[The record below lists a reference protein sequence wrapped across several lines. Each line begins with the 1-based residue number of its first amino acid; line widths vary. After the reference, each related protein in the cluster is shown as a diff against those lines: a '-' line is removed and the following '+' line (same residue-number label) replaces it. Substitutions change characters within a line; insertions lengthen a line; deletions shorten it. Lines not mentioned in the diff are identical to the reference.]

1 MPGSPGRAGLGIW
14 FAGMGIFARWV
25 RPKGRLPDDLRSQ
38 LAAEG
43 ILVIE
48 EGVPAT
54 TIYRH
59 YRAPGRRGNWR
70 GKYLLA
76 FAMTER
82 RLLVYGRPPD
92 RRPPSPFVN
101 VSWEQA
107 RAGGLRALLDDGS
120 LRLCSDFSAL
130 YPDRAGQ
137 AEVRLRTGQ
146 APAALAAAEAR
157 LS

>member
-1 MPGSPGRAGLGIW
+1 
-14 FAGMGIFARWV
+14 MGIFARWAG
-25 RPKGRLPDDLRSQ
+25 PKGRLPEDLRSE

-43 ILVIE
+43 ILVID

-54 TIYRH
+54 TAYRH

-70 GKYLLA
+70 GDYLLA

-82 RLLVYGRPPD
+82 RLLVYGGTPD

-101 VSWEQA
+101 VSWDQA

-120 LRLCSDFSAL
+120 LRLCYDMSAL

-146 APAALAAAEAR
+146 APAAFAAAEAKLR
-157 LS
+157 

>member
-1 MPGSPGRAGLGIW
+1 MV
-14 FAGMGIFARWV
+14 AGMGIFARWA

-54 TIYRH
+54 IIFSH

-70 GKYLLA
+70 GNYLLA

-82 RLLVYGRPPD
+82 RLLVYGATPD

-101 VSWEQA
+101 VSWDQA

-120 LRLCSDFSAL
+120 LRLCYDISAL

-146 APAALAAAEAR
+146 APAALAAAEAK

>member
-1 MPGSPGRAGLGIW
+1 MV
-14 FAGMGIFARWV
+14 AGMGIFARRA

-54 TIYRH
+54 TIYSH

-70 GKYLLA
+70 GDYLLA

-82 RLLVYGRPPD
+82 RLLVYGATPD
-92 RRPPSPFVN
+92 RRPPSAFVN

-107 RAGGLRALLDDGS
+107 KTGGLRALLDDGS
-120 LRLCSDFSAL
+120 LQLCFEFSL
-130 YPDRAGQ
+130 SIP
-137 AEVRLRTGQ
+137 T
-146 APAALAAAEAR
+146 APARRRCGCGPGR
-157 LS
+157 LLPPSLPPRRSSADGP

>member
-1 MPGSPGRAGLGIW
+1 MV
-14 FAGMGIFARWV
+14 AGMGIFAR
-25 RPKGRLPDDLRSQ
+25 RAGPQGRLPDDLRSQ

-54 TIYRH
+54 ISYRH

-70 GKYLLA
+70 GNYLLA
-76 FAMTER
+76 LAMTER
-82 RLLVYGRPPD
+82 RLLVYGGTPD
-92 RRPPSPFVN
+92 RRPPSAFVN

-107 RAGGLRALLDDGS
+107 RAGGLRALPGDGS
-120 LRLCSDFSAL
+120 LQLRFEFSAL

-146 APAALAAAEAR
+146 TAAALAVAQAK

>member
-1 MPGSPGRAGLGIW
+1 MV
-14 FAGMGIFARWV
+14 AGMGIFAGWA
-25 RPKGRLPDDLRSQ
+25 RPKGRLPGDLRSQ

-48 EGVPAT
+48 EGVPAN
-54 TIYRH
+54 IVYSN

-70 GKYLLA
+70 GNYLLA

-82 RLLVYGRPPD
+82 RLLVYGGTPD
-92 RRPPSPFVN
+92 RRPPSAFVN

-107 RAGGLRALLDDGS
+107 RAGGLRALLGDGS
-120 LRLCSDFSAL
+120 LRLCFDFSAF

-137 AEVRLRTGQ
+137 ADVRLRTGQ
-146 APAALAAAEAR
+146 APAAMAVAEAK

>member
-1 MPGSPGRAGLGIW
+1 
-14 FAGMGIFARWV
+14 MGIFAR
-25 RPKGRLPDDLRSQ
+25 RAQPRGQLPGDLRSQ

-54 TIYRH
+54 VIYRQ

-70 GKYLLA
+70 GDFLLA

-82 RLLVYGRPPD
+82 RLLVYGATPD
-92 RRPPSPFVN
+92 RRPPSAFVN
-101 VSWEQA
+101 VGWEQA
-107 RAGGLRALLDDGS
+107 RAGGLKALLDDGS
-120 LRLCSDFSAL
+120 LLLCFDFSAL

-137 AEVRLRTGQ
+137 GEVRLRTGQ
-146 APAALAAAEAR
+146 APAALAAAEAK
-157 LS
+157 LG

>member
-1 MPGSPGRAGLGIW
+1 MV
-14 FAGMGIFARWV
+14 AGMGIFARRA
-25 RPKGRLPDDLRSQ
+25 RPKGQLPDDLRSQ

-59 YRAPGRRGNWR
+59 YRAPGRSGNWR
-70 GKYLLA
+70 GDYLLA

-82 RLLVYGRPPD
+82 RLLVYGGTPD
-92 RRPPSPFVN
+92 RRPPSAFVN
-101 VSWEQA
+101 VSWDQA
-107 RAGGLRALLDDGS
+107 RAGGLRALPDDGS
-120 LRLCSDFSAL
+120 LQLCFDFSAL

-137 AEVRLRTGQ
+137 GEVRLRTGQ
-146 APAALAAAEAR
+146 AAAALAVAQAK

>member
-1 MPGSPGRAGLGIW
+1 MV
-14 FAGMGIFARWV
+14 AGMGIFAR
-25 RPKGRLPDDLRSQ
+25 RAGAQGRLPDELRGQ

-43 ILVIE
+43 FLVID

-54 TIYRH
+54 VIYRH

-70 GKYLLA
+70 GDYLLA
-76 FAMTER
+76 LAMTQR
-82 RLLVYGRPPD
+82 RLLVYGGTPD

-107 RAGGLRALLDDGS
+107 RAGGLRALLDDGG
-120 LRLCSDFSAL
+120 LQLCFDFSAF
-130 YPDRAGQ
+130 YADRAGQ
-137 AEVRLRTGQ
+137 AQVRLRTGQ
-146 APAALAAAEAR
+146 APAALAIAEAK

>member
-1 MPGSPGRAGLGIW
+1 
-14 FAGMGIFARWV
+14 MGIFARWA

-54 TIYRH
+54 VSFSH

-70 GKYLLA
+70 GNYLLA
-76 FAMTER
+76 FAMTDR
-82 RLLVYGRPPD
+82 RLLVYGGTPD
-92 RRPPSPFVN
+92 RRPPSAFVN
-101 VSWEQA
+101 VSWDQA

-120 LRLCSDFSAL
+120 LRLSYDISAL

-146 APAALAAAEAR
+146 APAALAVAEAK

>member
-1 MPGSPGRAGLGIW
+1 M
-14 FAGMGIFARWV
+14 FARWA

-43 ILVIE
+43 ILLFE
-48 EGVPAT
+48 EGVPAD
-54 TIYRH
+54 IVYRH
-59 YRAPGRRGNWR
+59 YSAPGRRGNWR
-70 GKYLLA
+70 GKYLVA

-82 RLLVYGRPPD
+82 RLLVYGGTPD

-120 LRLCSDFSAL
+120 LRLSYDISAL
-130 YPDRAGQ
+130 YPDRVGQ
-137 AEVRLRTGQ
+137 ADVRLRTGQ
-146 APAALAAAEAR
+146 APAALAVADAK